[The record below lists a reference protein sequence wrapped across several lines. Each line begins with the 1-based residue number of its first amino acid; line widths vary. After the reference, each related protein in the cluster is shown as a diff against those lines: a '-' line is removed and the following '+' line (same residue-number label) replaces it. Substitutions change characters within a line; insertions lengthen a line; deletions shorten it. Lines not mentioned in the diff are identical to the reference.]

1 MDPIRAT
8 DDLTRAVSSWFKTA
22 VHRAAFPPARRLA
35 SRENPLSLTVSQISV
50 SVPSRAAWATR

>member
-35 SRENPLSLTVSQISV
+35 SRENPLRLGARRADPVFASLDTG
-50 SVPSRAAWATR
+50 A